1 MDRNQILYLP
11 FDDPKGDVAYDYSP
25 SRKDCV
31 LSGGASF
38 SMTAKYGKSLCLN
51 GEGECV
57 TEQELPLDGNFTLC
71 MYVYPSGDRLG
82 WLLNFEGVDNYLEG
96 WIDVVP
102 KEWTFLAFV
111 RNEDSFEVYHGT
123 ESVLVSPIEGNPV
136 GFSINDES
144 LGGTQALIDELQLF
158 KEAKAPIEI
167 LDIQK
172 ESDDDVEYYI
182 DGHNFKEFG
191 VYVSKSSG
199 LVGRLERKEPL
210 QVEYDDYH
218 GVVRSKTRPR
228 FRERTI
234 TLNCFLEASGRAAY
248 VEWTQAFF
256 DLFSGPGNHRFRCE
270 IGKKNKP
277 LVYEVELFNS
287 VDPEKMWSRY
297 NDELMV
303 GTFEL
308 VLVEDEPVK
317 KVLRHVAA
325 GSGSTASVTVT
336 SSKHLNIYWGD
347 GTHTY
352 KVHGKNVSVE
362 HTYDLPGEY
371 DIIIAGVIENIE
383 YLNTNCIV
391 LWDKLM

>member
-111 RNEDSFEVYHGT
+111 RNEKVFTVYHGT
-123 ESVLVSPIEGNPV
+123 KYAYVSSINGNPV

-144 LGGTQALIDELQLF
+144 LLGTQALIDDLHLF
-158 KEAKAPIEI
+158 KVAKTTVEI
-167 LDIQK
+167 MQIQN
-172 ESDDDVEYYI
+172 DTDDVEYYI
-182 DGHNFKEFG
+182 DGYNFKDFG

-199 LVGRLERKEPL
+199 LVGRLERKDPM
-210 QVEYDDYH
+210 QVEYEGYH
-218 GVVRSKTRPR
+218 GIVRVKSRPR

-234 TLNCFLEASGRAAY
+234 TLSCFLEATGRAAY
-248 VEWTQAFF
+248 VERTQAFF
-256 DLFSGPGNHRFRCE
+256 ELFNGAGNHRFVCE
-270 IGKKNKP
+270 IGNKNKP

-317 KVLRHVAA
+317 KVLRHVSAA
-325 GSGSTASVTVT
+325 SGSTASVTVT

-352 KVHGKNVSVE
+352 KVYGKNVRIE

-371 DIIIAGVIENIE
+371 DIIIAGVVEEIE

-391 LWDKLM
+391 LWEKLM